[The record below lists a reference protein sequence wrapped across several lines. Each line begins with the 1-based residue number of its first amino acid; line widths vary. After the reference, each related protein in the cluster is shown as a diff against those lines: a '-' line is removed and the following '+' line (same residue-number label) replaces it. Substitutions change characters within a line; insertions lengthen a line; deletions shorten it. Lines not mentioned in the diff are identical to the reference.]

1 MPKEGERSHKDD
13 LQERRNHRS
22 SSSHHHRGHKHSAR
36 HRERSREHHRQMPYH
51 RETTPRSST
60 RIYFN
65 RSDNAPSV
73 SLHTDHVTL
82 ASNLS
87 SLLEQRQIG
96 GMLQVFEDCC
106 QMLDRLRQDQTTQPA
121 FWPTGD
127 TSTSS
132 SSEHR
137 GANQS
142 NLVAV
147 RKSPSKKS
155 TKPR

>member
-1 MPKEGERSHKDD
+1 MPKEGDRSHKDD
-13 LQERRNHRS
+13 PQERRNHRS

-36 HRERSREHHRQMPYH
+36 YRERSREHHRHRPYH
-51 RETTPRSST
+51 RELTPRSST
-60 RIYFN
+60 RIYLN
-65 RSDNAPSV
+65 GSDSAASV

-87 SLLEQRQIG
+87 SLWEKRQIG

-106 QMLDRLRQDQTTQPA
+106 QMLGRLRQDQTTQPA
-121 FWPTGD
+121 FWPPSG
-127 TSTSS
+127 TSTSCS
-132 SSEHR
+132 SGHR

-147 RKSPSKKS
+147 PKSPAKKS
-155 TKPR
+155 KPR